1 MATNQK
7 ISTLKTH
14 AAIIFSLS
22 MLFFAACESDLMKPT
37 IGEGTPPAL
46 TASRTELV
54 LTRTDSANEAL
65 NLNWTSPGYLEN
77 TDEGDVTGNYFV
89 DIDLNQDFS
98 TSKSFAT
105 GNLLQR
111 TFTVY
116 ALNKIMLDL
125 GAEPDMPHPVYVRVR
140 SVFFTTS
147 TLNSNVLNI
156 SITPYTTII
165 PPAITVPEQLWISG
179 DALTTGWNQPF
190 LPEQQFSKETATS
203 FSITIDLL
211 GGKDYEMI
219 TDGTG
224 SNWTPC
230 YRIDPALDPA
240 SMVWGG
246 TFVWDGEG
254 SAYSWGSKKFLS
266 PPDDGTYKIT
276 MDFQEATF
284 KVEDVSGPPA
294 IEVPAELWIYGD
306 GLTGGWV
313 TPFPAE
319 RQFAKISDT
328 KFSVTIFIAAN
339 TPYEMITDGNG
350 ANWTPCYRI
359 NPALNPADM
368 IWGGSFVW
376 DGEGSDYSWGSK
388 KFQSPPEDGEYKI
401 TMDFQTATFVVA
413 TP

>member
-1 MATNQK
+1 MAINQYIQRK
-7 ISTLKTH
+7 KAQT
-14 AAIIFSLS
+14 AIITL
-22 MLFFAACESDLMKPT
+22 MLLFAACESDLMKPT

-46 TASRTELV
+46 SSSANELV
-54 LTRTDSANEAL
+54 LARTDSANVAL
-65 NLNWTSPGYLEN
+65 NLSWTSPGYLEN
-77 TDEGDVTGNYFV
+77 TEAGDVTGNYFV
-89 DIDLNQDFS
+89 EIDQSEDFS
-98 TSKSFAT
+98 APKSFAT
-105 GNLLQR
+105 GNNLQR
-111 TFTVY
+111 SFTVY

-125 GAEPDMPHPVYVRVR
+125 GYEADLAQNLFIRVK
-140 SVFFTTS
+140 SVFFTTETLYS
-147 TLNSNVLNI
+147 TTLSVKV
-156 SITPYTTII
+156 TPYTTII
-165 PPAITVPEQLWISG
+165 PPAIEVPEQLWISG
-179 DALTTGWNQPF
+179 DALPTGWNQPF
-190 LPEQQFSKETATS
+190 LPEQQFSKETSTS

-224 SNWTPC
+224 ANWTPC

-240 SMVWGG
+240 TMVWGG
-246 TFVWDGEG
+246 SFVWDGEG

-266 PPDDGTYKIT
+266 PPNDGTYKIT

-284 KVEDVSGPPA
+284 KVEDVSGPPV

-319 RQFAKISDT
+319 RQFEKISDT
-328 KFSVTIFIAAN
+328 KFSITIFIAAS
-339 TPYEMITDGNG
+339 TPYEMITDGTG

-359 NPALNPADM
+359 DPALDPAEM

-376 DGEGSDYSWGSK
+376 DGEGSDYIWGSK
-388 KFQSPPEDGEYKI
+388 KFLSPPDDGEYTI
-401 TMDFQTATFVVA
+401 TLDFQTATFVVA